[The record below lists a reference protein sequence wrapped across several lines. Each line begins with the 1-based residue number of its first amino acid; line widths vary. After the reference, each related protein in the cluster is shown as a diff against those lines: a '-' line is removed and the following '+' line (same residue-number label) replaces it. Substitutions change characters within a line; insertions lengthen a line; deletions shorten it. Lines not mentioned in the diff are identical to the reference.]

1 MDLYTVRQQL
11 NVGVALTSMKL
22 RVTDYS
28 RVSTDHLEQQNS
40 LKNQIEYFDEMIKKN
55 KNWIYV
61 QGYVDD
67 GISGTTDYKRDN
79 FMKMIDDARNG
90 KFDLIVTKE
99 ISRFSRNTLDSI
111 KYTRELLSY
120 GVAVLF
126 VNDNINTALP
136 DSELRLTIMASMA
149 QDEIRR
155 LSERVKFGMNR
166 SIKNGTILGNNMLF
180 GYKKDKLT
188 GNLVIIE
195 KEANIVKRLF
205 SLYAIDNW
213 SITKIAKTF
222 NDEGIKTCQNKKWC
236 TSTLTR
242 MLKNPK
248 YKGYYC
254 GKKTEIIDYM
264 TKKVK
269 IIPEKDWV
277 LYEDKVRIPPI
288 IEEDLW
294 ERANERLKM
303 RNKSFGND
311 YKENKIMYQNRYP
324 LSAKIYCSEHNE
336 VFHRRQQC
344 KSCDD
349 ITWTCAKYL
358 KEGKQVRDSP
368 NIRESEI
375 YTIFDDITKALKIEI
390 FNVSNILLKFYEN
403 NKNNVDI
410 DNKMSELKKQRD
422 RILTKKDKLLEL
434 NIDGDLSNSEFNNRN
449 NDCNKE
455 LSIIEKNID
464 LLEQSKQRFDDI
476 QKKNKKLEKIIKQKI
491 KDITTK
497 NQLIELLLDKIVVS
511 KINNDKEN
519 MKLKIFFNFSKNFL
533 EKEVQQTIIS
543 SMKNFKNFMRKDYE
557 FKRGYNTTG
566 TRRYIVKYQVN
577 SYICVSDGEK

>member
-1 MDLYTVRQQL
+1 MDLYTVRSQL
-11 NVGVALTSMKL
+11 NMGIALTSMKL

-28 RVSTDHLEQQNS
+28 RVSTDHLEQQKS
-40 LKNQIEYFDEMIKKN
+40 LKNQIEHFDEMIKN
-55 KNWIYV
+55 NENWTYI

-79 FMKMIDDARNG
+79 FMRMIDDARSG
-90 KFDLIVTKE
+90 KFDLIITKE

-166 SIKNGTILGNNMLF
+166 SIKNGTILGNDMQY

-188 GNLVIIE
+188 GNLVIVE
-195 KEANIVKRLF
+195 EEAELVRRLYKM
-205 SLYAIDNW
+205 YAIEEM
-213 SITKIAKTF
+213 SITKIAKIF
-222 NDEGIKTCQNKKWC
+222 NEEGIKTCQNKKWC

-242 MLKNPK
+242 MIKNPK

-254 GKKTEIIDYM
+254 GKKSEVIDYM
-264 TKKVK
+264 TKKV
-269 IIPEKDWV
+269 IMIPEKDWV
-277 LYEDKVRIPPI
+277 MYEDKVRIPPI

-294 ERANERLKM
+294 DRANERLQSRK
-303 RNKSFGND
+303 KTFGKD
-311 YKENKIMYQNRYP
+311 YKEDKTMYQNRYP

-358 KEGKQVRDSP
+358 KEGKKTCDSP
-368 NIRESEI
+368 NIRESEV
-375 YTIFDDITKALKIEI
+375 YSIFDDIMKELEIELS
-390 FNVSNILLKFYEN
+390 NVSDILLDLYQN
-403 NKNNVDI
+403 NKKNIGI
-410 DNKMSELKKQRD
+410 DNKMTELKKAKD
-422 RILTKKDKLLEL
+422 KILTKKDKLLEL
-434 NIDGDLSNSEFNNRN
+434 NIEGNLTNSEFNERN
-449 NDCNKE
+449 NECNKE
-455 LSIIEKNID
+455 LSKIEED
-464 LLEQSKQRFDDI
+464 MALLERSKKNFEDI
-476 QKKNKKLEKIIKQKI
+476 KDKNKKLEKILNQK
-491 KDITTK
+491 TK
-497 NQLIELLLDKIVVS
+497 TQATKEKLIELLLDKIVVS
-511 KINNDKEN
+511 KINNNKEN
-519 MKLKIFFNFSKNFL
+519 MELKVFFNFSKNFV
-533 EKEVQQTIIS
+533 EKEVQQAVIP
-543 SMKNFKNFMRKDYE
+543 SMENFKNFMRKDYE

-577 SYICVSDGEK
+577 SYICV